1 MFPHWGNAF
10 YPFSSVGHLFYQCFG
25 RALGNQR
32 AHWVLSLSKCHDRL
46 FPQCSGRALGD
57 KGLLDFI
64 PFKVGF
70 LCPQCP
76 GRALG
81 EQRAP
86 RVLSIF
92 RRHDPLY
99 LVALPEHWGNQGP
112 LGFYPLKVEH
122 LFPQLPVRALGG
134 QTAPWSLSC
143 WQLTSDQ
150 LVPACLS

>member
-10 YPFSSVGHLFYQCFG
+10 YPFSSVGHLVPQCFG

-70 LCPQCP
+70 CVPN
-76 GRALG
+76 AL
-81 EQRAP
+81 AK
-86 RVLSIF
+86 
-92 RRHDPLY
+92 
-99 LVALPEHWGNQGP
+99 HWGNGEP
-112 LGFYPLKVEH
+112 LGFYPFSGVTTLCTS
-122 LFPQLPVRALGG
+122 LPCQSIGGIKAPLGSI
-134 QTAPWSLSC
+134 PLRWSICSPNSLSEH
-143 WQLTSDQ
+143 WGDKRPLGLYLAGSSPQTSWY
-150 LVPACLS
+150 